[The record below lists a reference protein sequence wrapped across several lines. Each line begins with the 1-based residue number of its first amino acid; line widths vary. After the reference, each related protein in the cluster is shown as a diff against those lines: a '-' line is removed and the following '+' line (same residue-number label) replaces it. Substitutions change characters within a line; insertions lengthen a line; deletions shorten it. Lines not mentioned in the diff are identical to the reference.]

1 LCEWLPKLPYVA
13 PQRSAAVVWGHMAPM
28 ETLRIGDVLLDL
40 GAGCLRGDDGAEIA
54 LRPKAFDLLAVLVR
68 NPRRTLS
75 RDELLDTVWPGV
87 TVTEESVTQCVREV
101 RRAIGDPDGHL
112 LRTVARRG
120 YRLDLGVVPVA
131 LADDRVTAALTS
143 AEPSMPSPV
152 TALDRP
158 DKPSIPPKAELPLSP
173 RPDSPWAFRPLAL
186 VLAVLALLIVSAGAW
201 WVWPQPKTPP
211 AIDAAPSSDKSA
223 ALPIAAPRLSVVV
236 LPFTN
241 LSDDPQ
247 KQYLADGITE
257 DLTTDVSRI
266 ADSFVISHT
275 TAFTYKNKPI
285 NMKQIGRELGVRY
298 LLEGS
303 IQPLGTLVRVNA
315 QLIDV
320 QTDAHIWAQRFDRD
334 MVDLFALQNEIT
346 IQIAGAL
353 NLALVRAEAAR
364 PTANPDALDF
374 ILRGRAVRLK
384 PVSRDNIAE
393 AIGFFERSLA
403 LDPGSAEAQIELASA
418 LTGRV
423 LDEVSDA
430 ADADLA
436 RADQLIEKVLT
447 IHPDALRAHTVKGDI
462 LRARRRWAEATREFE
477 RVIAV
482 NDSAAYAL
490 HALSQCKLF
499 TGAIDDVIPLE
510 QKVMRL
516 DPLDPQIGNKYSR
529 IGFVY
534 LLQSRIDDAILW
546 LEKAQSAN
554 PQLPFIRSNLA
565 AAYGLK
571 GDIDRAS
578 AELAE
583 ARKLGRPGGFRSIA
597 AVKAGMEKTIGDTP
611 VIGLFESTYLVGLRK
626 AGVPDD

>member
-1 LCEWLPKLPYVA
+1 
-13 PQRSAAVVWGHMAPM
+13 
-28 ETLRIGDVLLDL
+28 
-40 GAGCLRGDDGAEIA
+40 
-54 LRPKAFDLLAVLVR
+54 
-68 NPRRTLS
+68 
-75 RDELLDTVWPGV
+75 
-87 TVTEESVTQCVREV
+87 
-101 RRAIGDPDGHL
+101 
-112 LRTVARRG
+112 
-120 YRLDLGVVPVA
+120 
-131 LADDRVTAALTS
+131 
-143 AEPSMPSPV
+143 
-152 TALDRP
+152 
-158 DKPSIPPKAELPLSP
+158 
-173 RPDSPWAFRPLAL
+173 
-186 VLAVLALLIVSAGAW
+186 
-201 WVWPQPKTPP
+201 
-211 AIDAAPSSDKSA
+211 
-223 ALPIAAPRLSVVV
+223 
-236 LPFTN
+236 
-241 LSDDPQ
+241 
-247 KQYLADGITE
+247 
-257 DLTTDVSRI
+257 
-266 ADSFVISHT
+266 
-275 TAFTYKNKPI
+275 
-285 NMKQIGRELGVRY
+285 
-298 LLEGS
+298 
-303 IQPLGTLVRVNA
+303 VNA